1 MVPPASVG
9 QRIVRAVDWVVLTLL
24 GAVVTMALINL
35 NSAGIGDWSGKEV
48 TSQLRWVIVGAVV
61 LGVSASVDYRLYYRI
76 AYPLFVFGILL
87 LIVAAIQGAVVNK
100 AARWLILPGG
110 EPGNPRTLFQPSEP
124 MKVFLVLAIAR
135 YLQDL
140 SAREQTGSAKG
151 LLVPTAMAL
160 LPAAFIV
167 KQPDLSTS
175 IVIMLIAFAMLA
187 VSELNW
193 RRISF
198 LLVAAVVAFMVG
210 WRFLMETY
218 QRERVDV
225 WLNPEAYAEG
235 KGYQIL
241 QARTAVG
248 NGGFF
253 GRGAGQGTQNVLNFV
268 PYKESDFAFAVF
280 AEEWGFVGSTMLLAL
295 FLSLVLWSLNIA
307 SQSRDRFS
315 ALVCVG
321 VAALVFWHA
330 VLNVGVVLEFFP
342 NTGLPLPFF
351 THGGSNVVTVMLAL
365 GILISVS
372 RSRRWR

>member
-1 MVPPASVG
+1 MSESMVPPVSLPR
-9 QRIVRAVDWVVLTLL
+9 RIARAVDWVVVTIL
-24 GAVVTMALINL
+24 AAIVTMAVINL
-35 NSAGIGDWSGKEV
+35 NSAGAGDWAGPLV
-48 TSQLRWVIVGAVV
+48 VSQLWWIVLGAV
-61 LGVSASVDYRLYYRI
+61 LMAGAAAMDYRFFYRI
-76 AYPLFVFGILL
+76 AYPLYAVGLGLL
-87 LIVAAIQGAVVNK
+87 VVVAIQGAVVND
-100 AARWLILPGG
+100 ANRWLKLGMG
-110 EPGNPRTLFQPSEP
+110 LRVQPSEP
-124 MKVFLVLAIAR
+124 MKIFLVLAIAR
-135 YLQDL
+135 FLQDL
-140 SAREQTGSAKG
+140 SAQEKSGSLPG
-151 LLVPTAMAL
+151 LAVPALMALVPAAL
-160 LPAAFIV
+160 IV

-175 IVIMLIAFAMLA
+175 IVVLVVAFSMLA
-187 VSELNW
+187 VSELDW
-193 RRISF
+193 RRVLV
-198 LLVAAVVAFMVG
+198 LLVAAVAAFMVG

-225 WLNPEAYAEG
+225 WLNPEAYADG

-253 GRGAGQGTQNVLNFV
+253 GRGAGQGTQNVLDFV

-295 FLSLVLWSLNIA
+295 ILSLVLWSLNIA

-315 ALVCVG
+315 ALVCTG
-321 VAALVFWHA
+321 VAAIVFWHA

-365 GILISVS
+365 GILISIS